1 MISTPYNF
9 HKRHVNCIVFHIDK
23 RHDITFSSNG
33 LPMNCKPIGRPFDC
47 PQGTEIPGNP
57 AKFTG
62 VVNKSLAYIVNGS
75 SISSPKLNA
84 VVGAVGPTTTS

>member
-1 MISTPYNF
+1 MP
-9 HKRHVNCIVFHIDK
+9 
-23 RHDITFSSNG
+23 HDITSFSSKG
-33 LPMNCKPIGRPFDC
+33 LPINCKPIGLPFDC
-47 PQGTEIPGNP
+47 PQGTEIPGKP
-57 AKFTG
+57 AKLTG